1 MSGSDFEQKP
11 GTSNRIPSGLDDSLH
26 QGDVGGGELSSEE
39 SSRQGTNTENS
50 SLVSIQNNVGNAI
63 VQGAL
68 MGDVLG
74 GFGLPLVA
82 ELGSSIAG
90 LTTQDASLGSNN
102 AMLRAMRDARIDW
115 SSSSLNNLGRE
126 GGGKPMPQEQLQRFN
141 AAFGH
146 DFSHVRLHTDSK
158 AAKAADD
165 LFAHAFALGAD
176 IYFGSGEYNPGSAA
190 TDRLLAHELTHV
202 LQHDEGRLPNK
213 TGDSGVS
220 NPSDPSEQ
228 EAYANEDR
236 ILGKLRTVDA
246 GDSGSETGPIT
257 GADAHQISATP
268 QTSDTTGTDTESPTT
283 SLEPNAD
290 QALESEGSK
299 TYGPAIEAAI
309 ANAGPSP
316 IAMRDGGGLK
326 QWLWDSIKGLLFSEG
341 KKEDP
346 FKALREKA
354 KEASKE
360 DDAGLDSE
368 QQRRKMFQE
377 QFGKDERV
385 KRLLHGTAQSQAPDR
400 NIAILRQNFAK
411 HPFVYTMQ
419 VTGLEGVLAGNG
431 DCRSLAT
438 AFQRLAEEALG
449 ITGIE
454 IRGMQTPFLAQGGPT
469 LDPNMVGNLNDGSL
483 WFFQNHW
490 WAEYQGTPIDLLF
503 PERVPDES
511 AWTKAAATGR
521 LVKDGQ
527 KTEYEYWKLSDG
539 RIVWGN
545 TTDPVGP
552 NKYTIGKLPAGHQ
565 MPGKHETIFR
575 KEASPDSGLAPG
587 HNVLN
592 LIEKSSG
599 TPIPAAVASRM
610 TSALGYDVSG
620 ARIHTDGAAAEAAK
634 QLNALAFALGA
645 DIYFAEGRFAPGS
658 AQGDELIAHEL
669 AHVVQHTEG
678 RLPSASEGLQTS
690 APGDAAELEAES
702 MARDAVETLSFETSE
717 AAFSQGAESEMGLD
731 NPAAEPATG
740 QGSNA
745 FDAPTID
752 STSVSLETAPAM
764 RDAVDAAVG
773 MLPEEIRFSLAG
785 MGVEVDL
792 PQNAEVNKTIALQIN
807 TELFNAIQLKTA
819 RVSFDEAYEF
829 KGGAVVADVGLGE
842 FISINETS
850 LTVSSSGSVST
861 SIKGAAL
868 HLNSVLA
875 TEINLT
881 VGNDGIHG
889 DATVGF
895 DEITLQD
902 GFTLDEGE
910 VQVAAAPDGGISGHG
925 RLLGEVAGI
934 GVFLLEAELADEEVS
949 GNVTVE
955 LETMEL
961 GSWGKLN
968 SGVFE
973 GEYTTEGTTVSGK
986 VNMSI
991 KDWADAEID
1000 LTYVHPK
1007 DGSGEGQAAQ
1017 AQGGGEGAAEA
1028 AAQSAANT
1036 DSNGAAQGSSEVEAP
1051 ESQDESQVTGLEGG
1065 EQASEEGGEQ
1075 GGGTTLALPGPGTWN
1090 GTVKLSQNKEITL
1103 GEVTVSNGELNFSIE
1118 DNVLT
1123 KVDYN
1128 ADVTL
1133 PHFSGN
1139 AKGTYDIV
1147 NDKLRG
1153 TGTLTLTESITLES
1167 GVVITACSGEMN
1179 LEDNEVTQVKGS
1191 FEAEVPYEEEPTFRV
1206 NADDLV
1212 YDVKEESFS
1221 GSVTVTTMRDL
1232 SFGPEDGTRA
1242 VIKAEASAQAQVED
1256 NDVKRI
1262 NSGIAYEVLD
1272 ALGPLGS
1279 GTLTMEI
1286 TDEGVNA
1293 AGSFTLDTRY
1303 GIPSREVGPAYI
1315 EPGAQLDIEMAAGK
1329 LTKAT
1334 ITSAN
1339 FSIINPAGEGLGRVF
1354 GMAEGSYD
1362 FENKEATAM
1371 VMAGVVED
1379 WPISAEWGEITF
1391 TNGGSVT
1398 VSIEKNELDVFEVHV
1413 PFDASFNAGP
1423 GVKISGQVDGSY
1435 DSESKKYSGSVDAKL
1450 AENVDITFAAGD
1462 KITLVAEETTARAE
1476 VAENALDNVTMGLKA
1491 QYFDKEGTHLLDGT
1505 ISDAMYQV
1513 KDSKLS
1519 FKGELTLMQPIE
1531 KQTDDGKWKLVV
1543 LEGRSVNVEVTDNNL
1558 TKIGGNVD
1566 FEIWDSQDKL
1576 LYGSIREAEVDTVN
1590 WKFSGEMDLKTA
1602 RDFVHPKDGGDLG
1615 TGPEWLFTVK
1625 KESGVRGRID
1635 QNSLANLGADL
1646 FFDVKREGADFAAG
1660 ELSGDL
1666 DMASDE
1672 FTGKGK
1678 VTLTNDF
1685 KLEPTEKG
1693 SKLAGWAFVINQG
1706 SSIDVDINK
1715 NDLIT
1720 TTINLDG
1727 RVDVE
1732 ETTYAQANINGS
1744 YKIGDPKGYTGSV
1757 GVVVTNDIIWN
1768 DDGRFQYMLAA
1779 TSSITAQTEG
1789 SKAVAAEGTFL
1800 LAAKEQGETKVIC
1813 TMDTNWTESGG
1824 LNASGEVDVENEVL
1838 IYANGDWALYLD
1850 KDSGGTGT
1858 IANDELTQVGGTI
1871 NLRLDRAGEPLSQA
1885 RSVQTTWSLR
1895 APMRRWMPRERS
1907 PYSTRSTSGQKA
1919 TGVLFSP
1926 RPTVKLKF
1934 HKATLIISMAG

>member
-1 MSGSDFEQKP
+1 
-11 GTSNRIPSGLDDSLH
+11 
-26 QGDVGGGELSSEE
+26 
-39 SSRQGTNTENS
+39 
-50 SLVSIQNNVGNAI
+50 
-63 VQGAL
+63 
-68 MGDVLG
+68 
-74 GFGLPLVA
+74 
-82 ELGSSIAG
+82 
-90 LTTQDASLGSNN
+90 
-102 AMLRAMRDARIDW
+102 
-115 SSSSLNNLGRE
+115 
-126 GGGKPMPQEQLQRFN
+126 
-141 AAFGH
+141 
-146 DFSHVRLHTDSK
+146 
-158 AAKAADD
+158 
-165 LFAHAFALGAD
+165 
-176 IYFGSGEYNPGSAA
+176 
-190 TDRLLAHELTHV
+190 
-202 LQHDEGRLPNK
+202 
-213 TGDSGVS
+213 
-220 NPSDPSEQ
+220 
-228 EAYANEDR
+228 
-236 ILGKLRTVDA
+236 
-246 GDSGSETGPIT
+246 
-257 GADAHQISATP
+257 
-268 QTSDTTGTDTESPTT
+268 
-283 SLEPNAD
+283 
-290 QALESEGSK
+290 
-299 TYGPAIEAAI
+299 
-309 ANAGPSP
+309 
-316 IAMRDGGGLK
+316 
-326 QWLWDSIKGLLFSEG
+326 
-341 KKEDP
+341 
-346 FKALREKA
+346 
-354 KEASKE
+354 
-360 DDAGLDSE
+360 
-368 QQRRKMFQE
+368 
-377 QFGKDERV
+377 
-385 KRLLHGTAQSQAPDR
+385 
-400 NIAILRQNFAK
+400 
-411 HPFVYTMQ
+411 
-419 VTGLEGVLAGNG
+419 
-431 DCRSLAT
+431 
-438 AFQRLAEEALG
+438 
-449 ITGIE
+449 
-454 IRGMQTPFLAQGGPT
+454 
-469 LDPNMVGNLNDGSL
+469 
-483 WFFQNHW
+483 
-490 WAEYQGTPIDLLF
+490 
-503 PERVPDES
+503 
-511 AWTKAAATGR
+511 
-521 LVKDGQ
+521 
-527 KTEYEYWKLSDG
+527 
-539 RIVWGN
+539 
-545 TTDPVGP
+545 
-552 NKYTIGKLPAGHQ
+552 
-565 MPGKHETIFR
+565 
-575 KEASPDSGLAPG
+575 
-587 HNVLN
+587 
-592 LIEKSSG
+592 
-599 TPIPAAVASRM
+599 
-610 TSALGYDVSG
+610 
-620 ARIHTDGAAAEAAK
+620 
-634 QLNALAFALGA
+634 
-645 DIYFAEGRFAPGS
+645 
-658 AQGDELIAHEL
+658 
-669 AHVVQHTEG
+669 
-678 RLPSASEGLQTS
+678 
-690 APGDAAELEAES
+690 
-702 MARDAVETLSFETSE
+702 
-717 AAFSQGAESEMGLD
+717 
-731 NPAAEPATG
+731 
-740 QGSNA
+740 
-745 FDAPTID
+745 
-752 STSVSLETAPAM
+752 
-764 RDAVDAAVG
+764 
-773 MLPEEIRFSLAG
+773 
-785 MGVEVDL
+785 
-792 PQNAEVNKTIALQIN
+792 
-807 TELFNAIQLKTA
+807 
-819 RVSFDEAYEF
+819 
-829 KGGAVVADVGLGE
+829 
-842 FISINETS
+842 
-850 LTVSSSGSVST
+850 
-861 SIKGAAL
+861 
-868 HLNSVLA
+868 
-875 TEINLT
+875 
-881 VGNDGIHG
+881 
-889 DATVGF
+889 
-895 DEITLQD
+895 
-902 GFTLDEGE
+902 
-910 VQVAAAPDGGISGHG
+910 
-925 RLLGEVAGI
+925 
-934 GVFLLEAELADEEVS
+934 
-949 GNVTVE
+949 
-955 LETMEL
+955 
-961 GSWGKLN
+961 
-968 SGVFE
+968 
-973 GEYTTEGTTVSGK
+973 
-986 VNMSI
+986 
-991 KDWADAEID
+991 
-1000 LTYVHPK
+1000 
-1007 DGSGEGQAAQ
+1007 
-1017 AQGGGEGAAEA
+1017 
-1028 AAQSAANT
+1028 
-1036 DSNGAAQGSSEVEAP
+1036 
-1051 ESQDESQVTGLEGG
+1051 
-1065 EQASEEGGEQ
+1065 
-1075 GGGTTLALPGPGTWN
+1075 
-1090 GTVKLSQNKEITL
+1090 
-1103 GEVTVSNGELNFSIE
+1103 
-1118 DNVLT
+1118 
-1123 KVDYN
+1123 
-1128 ADVTL
+1128 
-1133 PHFSGN
+1133 
-1139 AKGTYDIV
+1139 
-1147 NDKLRG
+1147 
-1153 TGTLTLTESITLES
+1153 
-1167 GVVITACSGEMN
+1167 MN

-1232 SFGPEDGTRA
+1232 GFGPEDGTRA

-1519 FKGELTLMQPIE
+1519 FKGELTLMQLIE

-1732 ETTYAQANINGS
+1732 ETTCAQANINGS

-1871 NLRLDRAGEPLSQA
+1871 NLRLDRAGEPLIAGSFGADYMVSEGANASVDATGTITLLNPLDLGTKGDWGFVLTAANGEAKISQSDLDYIDGGLTVTILYKGA
-1885 RSVQTTWSLR
+1885 EVALGELQGRYTHGDKPDFSGMGTVTLYESIDTGVTYKDYKLILDPGASITATIADFGLETLTTAIPTRVVDEQGDLLGVTLDGTYSHPDKTFDGKGDIALLRQVQVAEFGEDYGIYLEQDTAASVEFAANDFKQLTGTLV
-1895 APMRRWMPRERS
+1895 ATLHDE
-1907 PYSTRSTSGQKA
+1907 GGEFVKA
-1919 TGVLFSP
+1919 TAEGTYVKSDDGDKLSANGAVTVTREKKILNEGGEFNFSLLPSSGVQAEVIDNELQHITGSATAGIYKGSDQVAEAAANITYLHKPEMALDANGGVTVLKDIDTGVSFREFNLVLAEGSGATIDVKNFDLKTLTATVNM
-1926 RPTVKLKF
+1926 RIDEGTNPTRQNRARRHL
-1934 HKATLIISMAG
+1934 